1 MIGKLNLDRTREA
14 LAEYDQAKP
23 HRDKAWDKA
32 ETSADVNA
40 CVAADAAALT
50 KVREAF
56 ALDTADRNSHDNVMI
71 TTLDFIRSLL

>member
-1 MIGKLNLDRTREA
+1 MKELNLDRTRAA

-23 HRDKAWDKA
+23 HRDKAWDNV

-40 CVAADAAALT
+40 CVAAEEAALT

-56 ALDTADRNSHDNVMI
+56 ALDTADRNSRDNAMI
-71 TTLDFIRSLL
+71 ATLDFIRSLCG